1 MYIKSIT
8 FQDHHLFGDSI
19 FNFCDTN
26 GKPYETIIFAGE
38 NGTGKSTLFNIIYDF
53 MDHLLPRKKSEE
65 KITFILQIEESEI
78 TEFLKNT
85 NFNSS
90 VQGYAIKNELTVN
103 IDYSII
109 NNWSAVTSTISR
121 AEGEPL
127 KFDSSLLLNAD
138 DIKDVFKSIYSDVDV
153 NYNAG
158 SIQSTTSLDVDR
170 SGFNK
175 VKSNANIGTEI
186 AQLLVD
192 IEALDSSDFR
202 DWATQN
208 PNSKVSDGVTD
219 NRMRRFK
226 TAFESIF
233 TNKKYK
239 RVENTEIGKQVFF
252 EEFGRQISINDLSS
266 GEKQIVFRGSFLLR
280 NKESTK
286 GAIVLI
292 DEPEISLHPRWQ
304 LKILDF
310 YKNLFKETGV
320 QTSQLFIATHSPFI
334 IHNETRTNDKVII
347 LKKDEVGKTIVSDH
361 SEFFNWNEE
370 QIIKDAFNI
379 EILQNKIEETPKHLV
394 ITEGKTDWKHL
405 EKAYQKINEDQLTD
419 ERFQFLQY
427 EDDIEMG
434 SSHLLTLCK
443 SLSKVNNN
451 YKVIAIFDRD
461 EANIV
466 KQASD
471 SNGTDYKSWGNNVYS
486 FVLPVPPHRLET
498 PDIAI
503 EHYYTDDEIK
513 LEDTDKRRLYMGNEF
528 SSKSGISLH
537 KDKICLLKNKCVN
550 ESIQIIDSSVFVIS
564 NEDENIALSKNK
576 FANNIYNDIEP
587 FDKVN
592 HENFI
597 PVFEIIN
604 KIIEA
609 N

>member
-1 MYIKSIT
+1 MYIKSIK

-26 GKPYETIIFAGE
+26 GKPYDTIIFAGE
-38 NGTGKSTLFNIIYDF
+38 NGTGKSTLFNIIHNF
-53 MDHLLPRKKSEE
+53 MDHPLPKKQSEE
-65 KITFILQIEESEI
+65 KITFILQAEESEI
-78 TEFLKNT
+78 TDFLKIPDFKST
-85 NFNSS
+85 
-90 VQGYAIKNELTVN
+90 VQGYVIENELTVN
-103 IDYSII
+103 IDYSIP
-109 NNWSAVTSTISR
+109 NSWSALTYTISR

-127 KFDSSLLLNAD
+127 EFNSSLLMNSGT
-138 DIKDVFKSIYSDVDV
+138 KEVFKSIYSDVDV

-158 SIQSTTSLDVDR
+158 AINSTTSLDVDR
-170 SGFNK
+170 LGFNI
-175 VKSNANIGTEI
+175 VKSNSNIGTEI

-202 DWATQN
+202 EWATQN
-208 PNSKVSDGVTD
+208 PESKVSDGVTD
-219 NRMRRFK
+219 IRMRRFK

-239 RVENTEIGKQVFF
+239 KVENTEMGKQVFF

-310 YKNLFKETGV
+310 YKNLFKETEV

-334 IHNETRTNDKVII
+334 IHNETRINDKVII
-347 LKKDEVGKTIVSDH
+347 LKKDERGKTIITDH
-361 SEFFNWNEE
+361 GEFFIWNEE
-370 QIIKDAFNI
+370 QIIKDAFDI
-379 EILQNKIEETPKHLV
+379 EILQNKIEENPKHLV

-405 EKAYQKINEDQLTD
+405 KKALQKINKGQLND
-419 ERFQFLQY
+419 EKFQFLEY
-427 EDDIEMG
+427 DDEVEMG

-451 YKVIAIFDRD
+451 NKVIAIFDRD
-461 EANIV
+461 EPNIV
-466 KQASD
+466 KQASG
-471 SNGTDYKSWGNNVYS
+471 STGTDYKSWGNNVYS
-486 FVLPVPPHRLET
+486 FVLPVPLHRLET

-528 SSKSGISLH
+528 SSKSGINLH

-564 NEDENIALSKNK
+564 NEDENIALPKNN
-576 FANNIYNDIEP
+576 FANNIYNDTEP